1 MEVRVSM
8 ESKQVRCFECG
19 TKDDYFM
26 KKEIRKYEGDGYKFE
41 LEVEVPYCSNCKEP
55 LVIESVEEAI
65 AQRANEIIRKQ
76 KGIITRPEI
85 EAILSKYGVSQKYL
99 SRLLGWGEI
108 TLTRYISGGYTPSK
122 ENSDKLKAIMN
133 PYVFLN
139 LLNMREEETCGII
152 RRETAYLKAQKRVN
166 EEIERLEEKNGKIY
180 EVVDWFLSQATV
192 DNPITHLALQKLLY
206 FVQGWSKLLLGKWM
220 FEQDCEAWAH
230 GAVFRTVYIE
240 FRTFTYKPLPRVEKQ
255 SRLSQEEIELLEVV
269 KRYYFDVY
277 SARMLENICHKE
289 SPYMNIWKESSDN
302 NIISDII
309 PKEQIEQYYKKIAN
323 EYHITKMDLSGIRRY
338 LFDMV

>member
-1 MEVRVSM
+1 M

-19 TKDDYFM
+19 AKDDYFM

-41 LEVEVPYCSNCKEP
+41 LEVEVPYCSKCKES
-55 LVIESVEEAI
+55 LVIESVEDAI

-76 KGIITRPEI
+76 RGIITRPEI
-85 EAILSKYGVSQKYL
+85 EVILSKYAVSQKYL
-99 SRLLGWGEI
+99 SKLLGWGEI

-139 LLNMREEETCGII
+139 LLNMREEETAGMIT
-152 RRETAYLKAQKRVN
+152 RETAYLKAQTRVN
-166 EEIERLEEKNGKIY
+166 EEIERLEEENGKIY

-206 FVQGWSKLLLGKWM
+206 FVQGWSKILLGKWM
-220 FEQDCEAWAH
+220 FEQDCVAWVH
-230 GAVFRTVYIE
+230 GAVFRTVYNE
-240 FRTFTYKPLPRVEKQ
+240 FKYFTYKPLPRVNNQ
-255 SRLSQEEIELLEVV
+255 SRLSNEEIALLDVI

-277 SARMLENICHKE
+277 SGRMLENICHKE
-289 SPYMNIWKESSDN
+289 SPYMDIWKNNYGSNTSSN
-302 NIISDII
+302 II

-323 EYHITKMDLSGIRRY
+323 EYHITKEDLSGIRKY
-338 LFDMV
+338 LFTMASL